1 MQPAHRKFGV
11 EKKYPNREVLQ
22 IIRVKRVDGTE
33 WLKSRGKIVGLPL
46 AWLYVQKAQAIDR
59 DRCGISHQNRKC

>member
-22 IIRVKRVDGTE
+22 IIRIKRVDGTE
-33 WLKSRGKIVGLPL
+33 WLKNRGKIVGLPL
-46 AWLYVQKAQAIDR
+46 AWL
-59 DRCGISHQNRKC
+59 

>member
-22 IIRVKRVDGTE
+22 IIRIKRVDGTNG
-33 WLKSRGKIVGLPL
+33 S
-46 AWLYVQKAQAIDR
+46 KAEVR
-59 DRCGISHQNRKC
+59 